1 MSDIAQKID
10 TRFRK
15 AEKVRVKAEFDN
27 IYKNGKRFYS
37 TNFVVIILKNHL
49 EIRRVGIV
57 VTKKT
62 GKAFRRNRIK
72 RILREFFRLNK
83 TLFPDTTDTLVLANR
98 KNSLRNYQEISEE
111 LCGILTKICAYAK
124 HQ

>member
-72 RILREFFRLNK
+72 RILREFF
-83 TLFPDTTDTLVLANR
+83 
-98 KNSLRNYQEISEE
+98 
-111 LCGILTKICAYAK
+111 
-124 HQ
+124 